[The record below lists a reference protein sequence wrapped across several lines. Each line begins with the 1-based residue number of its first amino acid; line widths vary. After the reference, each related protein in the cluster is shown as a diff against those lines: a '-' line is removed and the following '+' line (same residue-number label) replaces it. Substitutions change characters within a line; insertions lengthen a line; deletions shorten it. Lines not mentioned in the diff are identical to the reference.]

1 MPDTPHYL
9 IWLAAM
15 VTLGIYTY
23 LWSDNKLY
31 RMLLNVMVGLGV
43 GYNTFESSVAVGR
56 FIRETFD
63 AIEKELKE
71 DVTPA
76 KP

>member
-43 GYNTFESSVAVGR
+43 GYNF
-56 FIRETFD
+56 
-63 AIEKELKE
+63 
-71 DVTPA
+71 
-76 KP
+76 

>member
-1 MPDTPHYL
+1 VRNTIRHHLTHDDSPLQLMTVDYINLPDY
-9 IWLAAM
+9 
-15 VTLGIYTY
+15 
-23 LWSDNKLY
+23 
-31 RMLLNVMVGLGV
+31 GLGV